1 MNELEFNRLVH
12 EIDKLQTQLDATR
25 NALRFAAVEVEFDEE
40 GMPAVTRT
48 AEMRDVDQL
57 RRLVHWFWKN
67 RFRGYYWHLDPDES
81 MPEGDRIPDDL
92 RAIFNAATER
102 TDDDNDE

>member
-25 NALRFAAVEVEFDEE
+25 DALRFAAVEVEFDEE

-57 RRLVHWFWKN
+57 RRLVRWMWGQTS
-67 RFRGYYWHLDPDES
+67 RRDRYYWDLGS
-81 MPEGDRIPDDL
+81 MPDDL
-92 RAIFNAATER
+92 RAIFNATLER
-102 TDDDNDE
+102 TVDDNDE